1 MCKIMD
7 FKELVLHVSVQYPSV
22 FANITADN
30 FSENM
35 PDFMCVN
42 TLTVLLTLPFAQIR
56 LPVFYKYQHKI

>member
-1 MCKIMD
+1 MD

-35 PDFMCVN
+35 PDFYVCQHPYSFTHITICSN
-42 TLTVLLTLPFAQIR
+42 TITSIL
-56 LPVFYKYQHKI
+56 